1 MTAGR
6 ARGETGRGEGGERG
20 GGEGVG
26 REEAGRGLE
35 IQRVKFE
42 KEDVDVCEK
51 EEYCMRTVEW

>member
-1 MTAGR
+1 M
-6 ARGETGRGEGGERG
+6 
-20 GGEGVG
+20 G